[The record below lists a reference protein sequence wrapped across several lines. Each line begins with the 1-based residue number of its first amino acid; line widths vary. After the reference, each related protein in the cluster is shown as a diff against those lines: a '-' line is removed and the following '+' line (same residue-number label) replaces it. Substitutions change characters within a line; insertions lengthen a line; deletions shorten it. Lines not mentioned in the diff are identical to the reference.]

1 MPELPD
7 ITLYLESL
15 KQRIVGHRLE
25 KFRALNPFVVR
36 SYEPPIQSLVGK
48 KVESLGRIGKRI
60 VFHFEGDLQLVIHL
74 MISGRFRWS
83 ESKKE
88 FKPGNKM
95 IHATFDFP
103 TGMLT
108 LTEASS
114 HKRASI
120 TLVQGKQK
128 LKELDPGGI
137 DIFQCSLKHFSENLL

>member
-7 ITLYLESL
+7 INLYIESL
-15 KQRIVGHRLE
+15 KPRVVGQPLE
-25 KFRALNPFVVR
+25 KLRLFNPFVLRTV
-36 SYEPPIQSLVGK
+36 EPPVQSLVCK
-48 KVESLGRIGKRI
+48 KIADVGRIGKRI
-60 VFHFEGDLQLVIHL
+60 VLHFEDDLHLVIHL

-83 ESKKE
+83 ENKKD

-95 IHATFDFP
+95 VHATFDFP

-120 TLVQGKQK
+120 TLVQGKEK

-137 DIFQCSLKHFSENLL
+137 DIFE